1 MDKKIELL
9 APAGDL
15 EKLKVAINY
24 GANAVYMGG
33 KALGLRAKAKN
44 FDFGEIHEA
53 ANYAHKHNARI
64 YITANIF
71 AHNDDFGGIEDYFNE
86 LGKANVDAL
95 IISDPGI
102 FSIAKEVLPDMDI
115 HISTQ
120 SNTTNY
126 HSVNFWRKLG
136 AKRVVLARE
145 LSFSE
150 ISEINKNIEKD
161 DPTFELES
169 FVHGA
174 MCISYSG
181 RCLLSNYLTGR
192 DSNRGEC
199 THPCRWKYNLV
210 EEQRPNEFMPVFED
224 ERGTYIFNSKD
235 LCMIGHLPE
244 IIDAG
249 IKSLKIEGR
258 MKTSYYVAATTSIY
272 RQALDQY
279 FSDRESYASKVPYYL
294 EELKKVSHR
303 HFTTGFY
310 FGKTTSDDQVYSDS
324 SYIRN
329 YDFVGI
335 VLDYDEKTSFAK
347 IEQRNKFS
355 TGDEVEIL
363 QTNGNI
369 FEQKIEQIFDINM
382 AEINDAPHPKHVLYV
397 KTNKPVAP
405 YDILRKEIQSEN

>member
-15 EKLKVAINY
+15 EKLKVAISY

-44 FDFGEIHEA
+44 FEFDEIHEA
-53 ANYAHKHNARI
+53 VDFAHKHNARI

-71 AHNDDFGGIEDYFNE
+71 AHNDDFSGIEEYFNE
-86 LGKANVDAL
+86 LGKAGVDAL

-102 FSIAKEVLPDMDI
+102 FSIAREILPNMDI

-120 SNTTNY
+120 SNNTNY
-126 HSVNFWRKLG
+126 HSVNFWRRLG

-145 LSFSE
+145 LSFGE
-150 ISEINKNIEKD
+150 ISEINKNISKD
-161 DPTFELES
+161 DSSFELES

-192 DSNRGEC
+192 DSNKGEC

-244 IIDAG
+244 IIEAG
-249 IKSLKIEGR
+249 VKSLKIEGR

-279 FSDRESYASKVPYYL
+279 FSDKEKYQAKVPYYL

-303 HFTTGFY
+303 DFTTGFY
-310 FGKTTSDDQVYSDS
+310 FGKTTSEDQVYSDS

-329 YDFVGI
+329 YDFIGL
-335 VLDYDEKTSFAK
+335 VLDYDEKSGLAK
-347 IEQRNKFS
+347 VEQRNKFS
-355 TGDEVEIL
+355 DGDEIEIL
-363 QTNGNI
+363 QTSGNI
-369 FEQKIEQIFDINM
+369 FKQKISAIFDDKM
-382 AEINDAPHPKHVLYV
+382 AEINEAPHPKQAVYV
-397 KTNKPVAP
+397 KTDGPVSA
-405 YDILRKEIQSEN
+405 YDILRKEI

>member
-1 MDKKIELL
+1 MERKVELL

-44 FDFGEIHEA
+44 FNFDEIYEA
-53 ANYAHKHNARI
+53 ADYAHKHNARI

-71 AHNDDFGGIEDYFNE
+71 AHNDDFAGVEDYFAE
-86 LGKANVDAL
+86 LGKAKVDAL

-102 FSIAKEVLPDMDI
+102 FSIARGVLPNTDI

-120 SNTTNY
+120 SNTTN
-126 HSVNFWRKLG
+126 HHTVNFWRKLG

-145 LSFSE
+145 LSFEE
-150 ISEINKNIEKD
+150 IAEINRNVEKF

-192 DSNRGEC
+192 DSNKGEC

-235 LCMIGHLPE
+235 LCMIGHLPKV
-244 IIDAG
+244 IDAG
-249 IKSLKIEGR
+249 VKSLKIEGR

-279 FSDRESYASKVPYYL
+279 FNDRDNYDSKVPYYL

-303 HFTTGFY
+303 DFTTGFY
-310 FGKTTSDDQVYSDS
+310 FGKTTADDQVYSDS

-329 YDFVGI
+329 YDFVGL
-335 VLDYDEKTSFAK
+335 VLDYDENTGLAK

-355 TGDEVEIL
+355 VGDEVDIL
-363 QTNGNI
+363 QTKGNI
-369 FEQKIEQIFDINM
+369 VKQKISQLFDENM
-382 AEINDAPHPKHVLYV
+382 AEITDAPHPKQIIYV
-397 KTNKPVAP
+397 KTETALSP
-405 YDILRKEIQSEN
+405 YDILRKKM

>member
-1 MDKKIELL
+1 MERKVELL

-44 FDFGEIHEA
+44 FNFDEIYEA
-53 ANYAHKHNARI
+53 ADYAHKNNARI

-71 AHNDDFGGIEDYFNE
+71 AHNDDFAGVEDYFAE
-86 LGKANVDAL
+86 LGKAKVDAL

-102 FSIAKEVLPDMDI
+102 FSIARGVLPNTDI

-120 SNTTNY
+120 SNTTN
-126 HSVNFWRKLG
+126 HHTVNFWRKLG

-145 LSFSE
+145 LSFEE
-150 ISEINKNIEKD
+150 IAEINRNVEKF

-192 DSNRGEC
+192 DSNKGEC

-235 LCMIGHLPE
+235 LCMIGHLPKV
-244 IIDAG
+244 IDAG
-249 IKSLKIEGR
+249 VKSLKIEGR

-279 FSDRESYASKVPYYL
+279 FNDRDNYDSKVPYYL

-303 HFTTGFY
+303 DFTTGFY
-310 FGKTTSDDQVYSDS
+310 FGKTTADDQVYSDS

-329 YDFVGI
+329 YDFVGL
-335 VLDYDEKTSFAK
+335 VLDYDENTGLAK

-355 TGDEVEIL
+355 VGDEVDIL
-363 QTNGNI
+363 QTKGNI
-369 FEQKIEQIFDINM
+369 VKQKISQLFDENM
-382 AEINDAPHPKHVLYV
+382 AEITDAPHPKQIIYV
-397 KTNKPVAP
+397 KTETALSP
-405 YDILRKEIQSEN
+405 YDILRKKM